1 MSNADELASSGWPE
15 GWNPLGTV
23 EDGGMV
29 FIAREG
35 SPISANVGRLVH
47 EAIEVRIAPLVPPDH
62 HVPDPLAELTS
73 YLYGVTPAARD
84 PRDTSNIDEALRCVN
99 WGVCGNEDLGS
110 GWCSDACHRAYLL
123 GIARKDPVMEGGEVA
138 TIREN
143 IEATTAIGFP
153 LPPAALTVPIEDEP
167 RFAVAARR
175 LHEMIPRLSNVH
187 TRWSSNTDEY
197 LWYFLFADAPR
208 LELILDRAT
217 FAVLDADQLAYVFNG
232 SIQAHLVDFEP
243 GARRYILP

>member
-1 MSNADELASSGWPE
+1 
-15 GWNPLGTV
+15 
-23 EDGGMV
+23 
-29 FIAREG
+29 
-35 SPISANVGRLVH
+35 
-47 EAIEVRIAPLVPPDH
+47 
-62 HVPDPLAELTS
+62 
-73 YLYGVTPAARD
+73 
-84 PRDTSNIDEALRCVN
+84 
-99 WGVCGNEDLGS
+99 
-110 GWCSDACHRAYLL
+110 
-123 GIARKDPVMEGGEVA
+123 MEGGEVA

-143 IEATTAIGFP
+143 IEATTAVGFP